1 MAYVDGFVMCVPEA
15 KLSAY
20 QKMAKKAGKIWMEYG
35 ALEYRECVGDD
46 MEVKFGLPFPKLA
59 KPKEGELVVFSFI
72 VYKNRSHRDKVNAA
86 VMKDPR
92 LNELCDEKNMPFD
105 PKRMAYGGFKSIVD
119 YAAPSGDSGK

>member
-15 KLSAY
+15 NLPAY
-20 QKMAKKAGKIWMEYG
+20 QKMAKKAGKVWMEHG

-46 MEVKFGLPFPKLA
+46 MDVKFGLPFPKLA
-59 KPKEGELVVFSFI
+59 KPKGGELVVFSFI

-92 LNELCDEKNMPFD
+92 IAGMCDEKDMPFD

-119 YAAPSGDSGK
+119 YAASPAGAAK